1 VTLNLSGGEV
11 MSPSNVSTDV
21 STEKLQSLSLYY
33 QDLLAEHEPIVANAR
48 AELQVIKDL
57 LSARGQA
64 MLPEEAEIRKQEHPW
79 LKFAGM
85 YKDSELF
92 KSVLENIAENRRKLD
107 EQAMAEDETEEA
119 TI

>member
-1 VTLNLSGGEV
+1 

-33 QDLLAEHEPIVANAR
+33 QDLLAEHEPIVAQAR
-48 AELQVIKDL
+48 AELKVIKDI
-57 LSARGQA
+57 LSARGQVIS
-64 MLPEEAEIRKQEHPW
+64 PEETEILKQEHPW

-92 KSVLENIAENRRKLD
+92 ESVLENIAENRRKLD
-107 EQAMAEDETEEA
+107 EQVATEDESAESGDR
-119 TI
+119 